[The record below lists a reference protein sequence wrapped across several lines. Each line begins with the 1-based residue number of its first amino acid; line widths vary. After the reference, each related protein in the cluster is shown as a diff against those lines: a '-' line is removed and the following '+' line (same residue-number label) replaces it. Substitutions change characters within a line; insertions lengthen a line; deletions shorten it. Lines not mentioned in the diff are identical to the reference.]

1 MATMTT
7 QHHVERLQP
16 TDGQLPAPA
25 PSAPDPAWDEAYLR
39 VESYLRAHQIDSR
52 ILLNG
57 LTADIIRDARQRVRG
72 PEDGE
77 PVEVAM
83 RIANERMA
91 SWFDN
96 ILGDETP
103 SGERIGVRGRL
114 ALAMT
119 DVPGRWPHYFL
130 RPDPPPPEM
139 VQAMR
144 AAYIEAGPELQFS
157 NMAPRPIDLGPIANV
172 AGETWRTFQRWPVL
186 RAIVGWMIIL
196 GLLAACWVL
205 TR

>member
-1 MATMTT
+1 MTT
-7 QHHVERLQP
+7 EAKLVRVE
-16 TDGQLPAPA
+16 PAEPVA
-25 PSAPDPAWDEAYLR
+25 PPRELTAPDPAWDEAYLR

-52 ILLNG
+52 ILLND
-57 LTADIIRDARQRVRG
+57 LSADIIREARQRRQQT
-72 PEDGE
+72 PDAE
-77 PVEVAM
+77 PVEVAL
-83 RIANERMA
+83 RVANERMA
-91 SWFDN
+91 AWFDN

-130 RPDPPPPEM
+130 RPNPPPPEM

-186 RAIVGWMIIL
+186 RAIVGWLIIL
-196 GLLAACWVL
+196 GLLATSWVM

>member
-1 MATMTT
+1 
-7 QHHVERLQP
+7 
-16 TDGQLPAPA
+16 
-25 PSAPDPAWDEAYLR
+25 

-57 LTADIIRDARQRVRG
+57 LTTDIIREARQRVKR

-130 RPDPPPPEM
+130 RPDPPPAEM

-172 AGETWRTFQRWPVL
+172 AGETWRTFKRWPVL
-186 RAIVGWMIIL
+186 RAIVGWLIIL
-196 GLLAACWVL
+196 GLLGACWVL